1 MISSRERG
9 SPSTPAVGSMTHMCT
24 VVVRWDGMRSPQIL
38 ALRDE
43 ITTREFDDPEA
54 WWPDLADVV
63 GGRDR
68 LAGGTWCATRVST
81 GATALVLNL
90 PHKRQADP
98 GAPSRGRLPLAV
110 VQYGVDWASHVGVDG
125 MASFALVLAAPDRL
139 VSWVFDGKALTRHDE
154 QPGTHMFTSGGAEDG
169 KADRHQAAFESGG
182 YPDGWRSLLR
192 QAAPAAD
199 PTALVVRHEHD
210 DDVYATVFGQLV
222 EARPGR
228 LRIEYSRRPWT
239 DDPWTTLKLG

>member
-1 MISSRERG
+1 M
-9 SPSTPAVGSMTHMCT
+9 
-24 VVVRWDGMRSPQIL
+24 VRWDGEGSPQVL

-54 WWPDLADVV
+54 WWPDLPDVV

-68 LAGGTWCATRVST
+68 RAGGTWCATRVST

-98 GAPSRGRLPLAV
+98 GAPSRGLLPLAV
-110 VQYGVDWASHVGVDG
+110 VQYGVDWASHAAPDG

-139 VSWVFDGKALTRHDE
+139 VSWVFDGEALTCNER

-169 KADRHQAAFESGG
+169 KADRHLAAFESLG

-199 PTALVVRHEHD
+199 PTALVVRHEHG

-222 EARPGR
+222 EARPGWLR
-228 LRIEYSRRPWT
+228 LAYSRRPWT
-239 DDPWTTLKLG
+239 DEPWATLKRG